1 MTAFHSIQIIH
12 IHARDAISELRSIQS
27 WPSNQLNQP
36 VCISFWGN
44 RKSYPDSKI
53 TTTLFFH
60 TPAVSLFSSPLFL
73 VFWRAFFFSPQ
84 HFCHHSM
91 VGYRSSR
98 EVCKFMDLCGQF
110 VSVSYTHGTNVT
122 ERKNCTKC
130 SLLENGSLGTHR
142 KLCFVVGT
150 H

>member
-53 TTTLFFH
+53 TTTFPHSCCF
-60 TPAVSLFSSPLFL
+60 T
-73 VFWRAFFFSPQ
+73 VFQSTVFGVLACLFFFSPR

-98 EVCKFMDLCGQF
+98 EVRKFMDLCGRF
-110 VSVSYTHGTNVT
+110 VSVSYTHGTNVA

-130 SLLENGSLGTHR
+130 SLLESGSLGTHR